1 MYATAQ
7 SDTVWKRLADERERT
22 AKLLARMNAALVIAA
37 LMAGTFAFISYARV
51 SDLCSSIS
59 GTTELARDFKTR
71 EAIDTLARDH
81 CG

>member
-7 SDTVWKRLADERERT
+7 SDTVWKRLADERQRT
-22 AKLLARMNAALVIAA
+22 ARVLAQMSVALVIAA
-37 LMAGTFAFISYARV
+37 LAAGTMAFISYARV
-51 SDLCSSIS
+51 SDLCSGLS

-71 EAIDTLARDH
+71 EAIDMLARDH